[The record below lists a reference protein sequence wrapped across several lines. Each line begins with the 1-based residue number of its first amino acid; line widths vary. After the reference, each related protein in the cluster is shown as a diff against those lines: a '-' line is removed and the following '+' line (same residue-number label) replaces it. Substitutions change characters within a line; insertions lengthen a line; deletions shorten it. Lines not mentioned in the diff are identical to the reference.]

1 MVPHKYN
8 KVIKHDTWS
17 IRRIFGIK
25 YYTELCNCKVVGKMR
40 TALVLILLFIN
51 VLAGKHLLI
60 ETKQAGTCISC
71 EDLSVYK
78 SDKKSNKNKVNDNL
92 L

>member
-1 MVPHKYN
+1 MG
-8 KVIKHDTWS
+8 WQLE
-17 IRRIFGIK
+17 IRKDQNITKIIVREK
-25 YYTELCNCKVVGKMR
+25 SQPEL
-40 TALVLILLFIN
+40 
-51 VLAGKHLLI
+51 
-60 ETKQAGTCISC
+60 KQAGTCISC